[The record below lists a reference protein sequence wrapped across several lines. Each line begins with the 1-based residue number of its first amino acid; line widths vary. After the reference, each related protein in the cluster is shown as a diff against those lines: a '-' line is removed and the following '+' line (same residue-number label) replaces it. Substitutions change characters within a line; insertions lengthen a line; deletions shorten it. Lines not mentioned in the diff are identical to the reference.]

1 MALSQEFESLS
12 RALATAWRDVTTV
25 ALPPVG
31 ASPNSREQAI
41 AVQDRMAEL
50 LDDPC
55 VGWKIGAPMRAVQIL
70 EGHDGPIIGRIH
82 ASRMQDSPGT
92 LAARFA
98 GYKIESEFAFRFT
111 RELPAR
117 KGGYQRAEVEPWIE
131 LHPGLELAGSRYT
144 VAHDNR
150 RFTTYDAIADNGSAG
165 GYILGPVAHGWR
177 GMDLAGMMLEA
188 RIDGGELIEVYQG
201 MYRGDPVDILVETVN
216 GLCERGIGMAVGD
229 ILTTGSLTMPTPLL
243 PGQSYV
249 ASFPGLGS
257 VSVRMQA
264 Q

>member
-1 MALSQEFESLS
+1 MALSAPFESLAS
-12 RALATAWRDVTTV
+12 ALAAAWRDVSTV
-25 ALPPVG
+25 ELPPAEV
-31 ASPNSREQAI
+31 APRSREEAI

-50 LDDPC
+50 LEDPC

-82 ASRMQDSPGT
+82 ASRMQPSPGT
-92 LAARFA
+92 LAARFS

-111 RELPAR
+111 RALPAR
-117 KGGYQRAEVEPWIE
+117 AGGWQRAEVEPWIE
-131 LHPGLELAGSRYT
+131 LHPGLELAGSRYA

-165 GYILGPVAHGWR
+165 GYILGPAAEEWR
-177 GMDLAGMMLEA
+177 GLDLAGMMLEA
-188 RIDGGELIEVYQG
+188 RIDGGEPIEVYQG

-216 GLCERGIGMAVGD
+216 GLCERGIGMAIGD

-243 PGQSYV
+243 PGQTYV
-249 ASFPGLGS
+249 ASFPGLGR
-257 VSVRMQA
+257 VSVKMEAR
-264 Q
+264 

>member
-1 MALSQEFESLS
+1 MKLSPEFESLS
-12 RALATAWRDVTTV
+12 HALAAAWRDVTTV
-25 ALPPVG
+25 ALPPSG
-31 ASPNSREQAI
+31 AAPRSREEAI
-41 AVQDRMAEL
+41 AIQDRMAEL

-82 ASRMQDSPGT
+82 ASRMQDGPGT
-92 LAARFA
+92 LPARFA

-111 RELPAR
+111 RALPAR
-117 KGGYQRAEVEPWIE
+117 SDGYQRSEVEPWIE
-131 LHPGLELAGSRYT
+131 LHPGLELAGSRYS

-165 GYILGPVAHGWR
+165 GYILGPAAQGWR
-177 GMDLAGMMLEA
+177 GLDLAGMMLEA
-188 RIDGGELIEVYQG
+188 RIDGGEPIEVYQG

-216 GLCERGIGMAVGD
+216 GLCGRGIGMAAGD

-243 PGQSYV
+243 PGQTYV
-249 ASFPGLGS
+249 ARFPGLGS
-257 VSVRMQA
+257 VSVRMDLA
-264 Q
+264 